1 MKHFL
6 PLITILGLSIACAPP
21 NKISQVEKTS
31 GSNQKEKRIHIEKQI
46 APGTCSLTLDECQLI
61 SENDKYWL
69 LGKVI
74 SIKAYGAGFSSVFE
88 KNQSVK
94 IKITEQQLIHLKTE
108 KIISCL
114 LSSIQKRNNNPYYKL
129 LAYQLQ
135 NKE

>member
-6 PLITILGLSIACAPP
+6 PLLAILGLSLACTAP
-21 NKISQVEKTS
+21 KQLISIEKTQDS
-31 GSNQKEKRIHIEKQI
+31 IQKEKRIHIEKQI

-69 LGKVI
+69 LGIVI
-74 SIKAYGAGFSSVFE
+74 SINAYGAGFSSVFE

>member
-6 PLITILGLSIACAPP
+6 PLLAILGLSLACTAP
-21 NKISQVEKTS
+21 KQLISIEKTQDS
-31 GSNQKEKRIHIEKQI
+31 IQKEKRIHIEKQI

-74 SIKAYGAGFSSVFE
+74 SINAYGAGFSSVFE